1 VAKKSKFASVKTE
14 IKEEQR
20 TAALYTSLLPD
31 KIRKEEDIARRGRVK
46 DLKKKLKK

>member
-1 VAKKSKFASVKTE
+1 MAKKSKFTSVKTK

-31 KIRKEEDIARRGRVK
+31 NLRKEEDIARRDRVK
-46 DLKKKLKK
+46 KLKKKLKK